1 MSQRDESK
9 PRRKPGSAAY
19 SLEQQ
24 ARPRQEPAA
33 AKRVVVPFLL
43 VAGALFV
50 FWRLRKEAGT
60 EADDGDEDDGPRGK
74 SASKPR
80 KSVLPRHLQSKNRKG
95 VAAHAAK
102 AAPVAREEPK
112 PTPTAAAPRGKGIPP
127 SGEVMGGE
135 AGSMLTTHST
145 CATSA
150 AQKRVSQNA
159 AADKALLR

>member
-1 MSQRDESK
+1 M
-9 PRRKPGSAAY
+9 
-19 SLEQQ
+19 
-24 ARPRQEPAA
+24 
-33 AKRVVVPFLL
+33 

-60 EADDGDEDDGPRGK
+60 DADDGDEDDGARREGK
-74 SASKPR
+74 SASKQSR
-80 KSVLPRHLQSKNRKG
+80 KSVLPRHLQSRNRKG

-112 PTPTAAAPRGKGIPP
+112 PAPAAAAPRAKGIPP

-135 AGSMLTTHST
+135 AGSTLTTHST
-145 CATSA
+145 YATSA